1 MPTRRSL
8 CALLAT
14 VALLA
19 SLVSVGGPA
28 NAGTCI
34 STPQEYQA
42 AWKSRSSTSV
52 APGLM
57 GTVHTVGAKHPY
69 PRGFWKAWA
78 VGNSG
83 LENFLKLNARD
94 GADQGR
100 VGIGVLSLVGFPDLD
115 VWQESVALSV
125 YSLPRDSGVRVP
137 TFATWF
143 RLFEDRWPARSKFPE
158 DAQRDLI
165 RSYSTLTSDPVEAF
179 ESVTGCSRDELLA
192 GQSPSRDI
200 GCNESFMRTIESVGP
215 SPYDGG
221 ATRTC
226 LKRFAQRYAGPRD
239 ASSLRGF
246 LYQCQDAGFLF
257 SGVGW
262 TYNTYANPLLC
273 GSAQEQE
280 TRQRYTEREFVL
292 SNVKFKD
299 MDAVRQISLALAPV
313 SERDFLSRGYC

>member
-1 MPTRRSL
+1 MPTRRCLSAFL
-8 CALLAT
+8 VT
-14 VALLA
+14 VALAA

-28 NAGTCI
+28 NARTCI
-34 STPQEYQA
+34 TTPQEYQA
-42 AWKSRSSTSV
+42 AWESRSSTCV
-52 APGLM
+52 ALGLM
-57 GTVHTVGAKHPY
+57 GTVHTVGAKRPY

-100 VGIGVLSLVGFPDLD
+100 VGIGVLSMVGFPGLD
-115 VWQESVALSV
+115 VWQEPVALSV

-192 GQSPSRDI
+192 GGSPSRDI

-226 LKRFAQRYAGPRD
+226 LKRFAHRYDGPRD
-239 ASSLRGF
+239 ASSLRAI

-273 GSAQEQE
+273 GSAQAQE
-280 TRQRYTEREFVL
+280 IRQRYTEREFVVD
-292 SNVKFKD
+292 NVKFED
-299 MDAVRQISLALAPV
+299 MDAVAQIPLALAPV
-313 SERDFLSRGYC
+313 SERDFTSSGYC

>member
-28 NAGTCI
+28 SAGTCI

-42 AWKSRSSTSV
+42 AWKSRSSTCV

-100 VGIGVLSLVGFPDLD
+100 VGIGVLSLVGLPDLD

-192 GQSPSRDI
+192 GESPSRDI

-226 LKRFAQRYAGPRD
+226 LKRFAQRYDGPRD

-246 LYQCQDAGFLF
+246 LYQCQDDGFLF

-292 SNVKFKD
+292 GNVKFKD

>member
-1 MPTRRSL
+1 M
-8 CALLAT
+8 
-14 VALLA
+14 
-19 SLVSVGGPA
+19 
-28 NAGTCI
+28 
-34 STPQEYQA
+34 
-42 AWKSRSSTSV
+42 

-57 GTVHTVGAKHPY
+57 GTVHTVGAKRPY

-83 LENFLKLNARD
+83 LENFLELNARD

-100 VGIGVLSLVGFPDLD
+100 VGIGVLSMVGFPDLD
-115 VWQESVALSV
+115 AWQEPVALSV

-143 RLFEDRWPARSKFPE
+143 RLFEDRWPARSTFRE
-158 DAQRDLI
+158 NAQRDLI

-192 GQSPSRDI
+192 GESPSRDI

-215 SPYDGG
+215 SPYDGS

-226 LKRFAQRYAGPRD
+226 LKRFAQRYDGPRD
-239 ASSLRGF
+239 ASSLRAF

-273 GSAQEQE
+273 GSAQTQE
-280 TRQRYTEREFVL
+280 IRQRYTEREFVVD
-292 SNVKFKD
+292 NVKFAE
-299 MDAVRQISLALAPV
+299 MDAVRQIPLSLAPV
-313 SERDFLSRGYC
+313 SERDFISSGYC